1 MKNHKLMS
9 AIDVLKYRYRSFGRK
24 KKGQVLEELAK
35 LHQVDRKYLIRLL
48 AAKPGGRPKNPSKQ
62 GRPSKYSGAAFESA
76 LNRVWKITNH
86 MCGRY
91 LKQAMPEWL
100 PSIEQEYGEFE
111 ENIKIKL
118 LSISASTI
126 DRKLRDV
133 RRQHGKCFTRRGSVI
148 RSEIPILG
156 NIWDTEMPGFIEC
169 DTVAHCG
176 GSMLGDFIN
185 SVTTVDIATTWSEV
199 RGTWGRGSSG
209 VIEQLKDIEA
219 SIPFDLKGYDA
230 DNGGEVLNKHVINYF
245 HNRQIPIAV
254 TRSRAY
260 KKDDNC
266 HVEQKNNSIARK
278 YLGYE
283 RLDYQELLPII
294 NHYYRNILCP
304 LLNHFYPSN
313 KLKDKVLVN
322 AKMKRF
328 YDKPQ
333 TPYQRVLNSSHVSQ
347 EHKKKLIDIHSKL
360 NPVQLRLEEDRIRKN
375 IDFKMKTFR
384 ANRQNKILKNQGF
397 PNHKITKITNP
408 FSLA

>member
-9 AIDVLKYRYRSFGRK
+9 AIEVLRYRYRYFNKRK
-24 KKGQVLEELAK
+24 KSAVLEELER

-48 AAKPGGRPKNPSKQ
+48 APSSGGRPKNPKRI
-62 GRPSKYSGAAFESA
+62 GRPSKYTNSVFQSA
-76 LNRVWKITNH
+76 LRRVWKISNF

-91 LKQAMPEWL
+91 LKEAMPEWL
-100 PSIEQEYGEFE
+100 PAIEQEYGSFDADT
-111 ENIKIKL
+111 KGKL

-126 DRKLRDV
+126 DRHLREA
-133 RRQHGKCFTRRGSVI
+133 RRERGKSFTRRGSVI

-156 NIWDTEMPGFIEC
+156 NIWDTNMPGFIEC

-185 SVTTVDIATTWSEV
+185 SVTTVDIASTWTEV
-199 RGTWGRGSSG
+199 RATWGRGSSG

-219 SIPFDLKGYDA
+219 TVPFELKGYDA
-230 DNGGEVLNKHVINYF
+230 DNGGEVLNKHVIDYF
-245 HNRQIPIAV
+245 HNRQIPVSV

-283 RLDYQELLPII
+283 RLDCQEILSLI
-294 NHYYRNILCP
+294 NHYYKNILCP

-313 KLKDKVLVN
+313 KLKDKLLVN
-322 AKMKRF
+322 AKRKRF
-328 YDKPQ
+328 YDKPK
-333 TPYQRVLNSSHVSQ
+333 TPYQRIMESSYVSQ
-347 EHKKKLIDIHSKL
+347 ERKDSLAKIHSKL
-360 NPVQLRLEEDRIRKN
+360 NPVQLRLEEVKIRN
-375 IDFKMKTFR
+375 LIDKKMKEFR
-384 ANRQNKILKNQGF
+384 INRQNKILKNQGF
-397 PNHKITKITNP
+397 NATNITKVTNP
-408 FSLA
+408 FLAP

>member
-1 MKNHKLMS
+1 MKNYKLMS
-9 AIDVLKYRYRSFGRK
+9 AIEVLKYRYRYFRK
-24 KKGQVLEELAK
+24 RKKGQVLEELGR
-35 LHQVDRKYLIRLL
+35 LHGVDRKYLIRLL
-48 AAKPGGRPKNPSKQ
+48 APKTGGRPKNPKGR

-76 LNRVWKITNH
+76 LYKVWKTTKF

-100 PSIEQEYGEFE
+100 PAIEQMYGKFDDD
-111 ENIKIKL
+111 IKQKL

-126 DRKLRDV
+126 DRKLRDA

-176 GSMLGDFIN
+176 GSMLGDFVN

-209 VIEQLKDIEA
+209 VIEQLKDIETT
-219 SIPFDLKGYDA
+219 IPFDLKGYDA
-230 DNGGEVLNKHVINYF
+230 DNGGEVLNQHVIKYF
-245 HNRQIPIAV
+245 HNRQVPVTV

-283 RLDYQELLPII
+283 RLDCQELLPLI

-313 KLKDKVLVN
+313 KLKDKMLVN

-328 YDKPQ
+328 YDTPK
-333 TPYQRVLNSSHVSQ
+333 TPYQRVLDSSHVSEEQ
-347 EHKKKLIDIHSKL
+347 QKKLSEIHGKL
-360 NPVQLRLEEDRIRKN
+360 NPVLLRFEEDRVRKI
-375 IDFKMKTFR
+375 IDLKMKKFR
-384 ANRQNKILKNQGF
+384 VNRQNKILKNQGF
-397 PNHKITKITNP
+397 HTRKINKITNP
-408 FSLA
+408 FYRA